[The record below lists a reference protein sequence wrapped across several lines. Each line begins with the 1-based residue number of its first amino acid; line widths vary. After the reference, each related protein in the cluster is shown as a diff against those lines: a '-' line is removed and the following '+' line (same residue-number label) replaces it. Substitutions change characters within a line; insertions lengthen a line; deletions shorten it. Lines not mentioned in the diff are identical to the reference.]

1 MGTLHVLDHP
11 LVQHKLS
18 IMRNKDT
25 GIKEFRELLEE
36 ISMLLTYEATRDLP
50 LEDVEVDTPI
60 CRCQTKMLS
69 GRKLGVIPILRAGL
83 GMVDGILKL
92 VPAAKVGHIGLYR
105 DPETLK
111 PVEYYCKLP
120 VDAAERNLIVLDPML
135 ATGGSSCAAIDFL
148 KKRGCNSIKLVC
160 LLGAPEGIKKVMD
173 EHPDVGHLHCG
184 GRLAPERARLYR
196 AGLGRRGRPPIRH
209 QIRRC
214 AHGGYADRRNS
225 RRGEDGG
232 GNPRGR
238 RG

>member
-120 VDAAERNLIVLDPML
+120 ADIGEREVIVIDPML
-135 ATGGSSCAAIDFL
+135 ATGGSAVDAIQMI
-148 KKRGCNSIKLVC
+148 KRRGAKNIKFMC
-160 LLGAPEGIKKVMD
+160 IIAAPEGLAALT
-173 EHPDVGHLHCG
+173 EAHPDVQIYCGALDDHLNENKYIV
-184 GRLAPERARLYR
+184 P
-196 AGLGRRGRPPIRH
+196 GLGDAG
-209 QIRRC
+209 
-214 AHGGYADRRNS
+214 DRIF
-225 RRGEDGG
+225 GTK
-232 GNPRGR
+232 
-238 RG
+238 